1 MIEAV
6 LFDLDGTVADTNDL
20 VYSSFR
26 KLFEKLDMEINDEV
40 IYSFFGEPLEKSLRR
55 FSEEPENLINHFRDF
70 NEKAHDVMIKPFD
83 GVTETLEKLLSKGIK
98 LGIVT
103 SKREYM
109 ARRSLEVLNLSKYFS
124 VVVTPEM
131 TRKHKPY
138 AEPLLKACEL
148 LGGIDPKNTIMV
160 GDATYDILCGNKA
173 GAYTAGVT
181 YSMINLDVL
190 KAAKPDYM
198 IDHLKDLLP
207 IIEKL
212 NGEES
217 D

>member
-20 VYSSFR
+20 VYTSFR
-26 KLFEKLDMEINDEV
+26 KLFDQLGLQVEDDI
-40 IYSFFGEPLEKSLRR
+40 IYSFFGEPLENSLKKYADNP
-55 FSEEPENLINHFRDF
+55 EELLSHFRDF
-70 NEKAHDVMIKPFD
+70 NEKAHDQMIKPFD
-83 GVTETLEKLLSKGIK
+83 GVVETLELLLEKGIK

-109 ARRSLEVLNLSKYFS
+109 AKKSLLALDLTKYFS
-124 VVVTPEM
+124 VVVTPEY

-148 LGGIDPKNTIMV
+148 MGGIDPTHTIMV

-173 GAYTAGVT
+173 GAYTVGVN
-181 YSMINLDVL
+181 YSMISQDVL
-190 KAAKPDYM
+190 KAANPDFM
-198 IDHLKDLLP
+198 VDNLRELLP

-212 NGEES
+212 NEKEI
-217 D
+217 

>member
-20 VYSSFR
+20 VYASFR
-26 KLFEKLDMEINDEV
+26 RLFEKLEIEV
-40 IYSFFGEPLEKSLRR
+40 EDDIIYSFFGEPLENSLRKY
-55 FSEEPENLINHFRDF
+55 SDTPEELVGHFRDF
-70 NEKAHDVMIKPFD
+70 NEKKHDQMIKPFD
-83 GVTETLEKLLSKGIK
+83 GVVETLELLLEKGIK

-103 SKREYM
+103 SKRENM
-109 ARRSLEVLNLSKYFS
+109 AKRSLEALKLSKYFS
-124 VVVTPEM
+124 VVVTPEY

-148 LGGIDPKNTIMV
+148 LGGIDPSHTIMV

-173 GAYTAGVT
+173 GAHTVGVT
-181 YSMINLDVL
+181 YSMISLDVL
-190 KAAKPDYM
+190 KAAKPDFM
-198 IDHLKDLLP
+198 VDNLRELLP

-212 NGEES
+212 NGEEA
-217 D
+217 